1 MDVDLEG
8 DVFAVDNV
16 FAEDNVLTEDN
27 VFAEDWRSGLQFGVL
42 IALAVIAAGLLAI
55 L

>member
-8 DVFAVDNV
+8 DVFAV
-16 FAEDNVLTEDN
+16 DN